1 MIPPPEVRVQLFEG
15 DALDAMTHDTGR
27 LEYEVELCELGV
39 PGKPCLRSR
48 PHTANLLLVDHLQRM
63 PELGAAF
70 LLHLHDE
77 KAAAPP
83 QDEIELVAADARVGV
98 EKSVTA

>member
-48 PHTANLLLVDHLQRM
+48 PHTANLLPIDHLERI
-63 PELGAAF
+63 PELGVAL
-70 LLHLHDE
+70 LLHLDHE
-77 KAAAPP
+77 QSAPTA
-83 QDEIELVAADARVGV
+83 QHEIELVATRARVGV
-98 EKSVTA
+98 EKSVAA